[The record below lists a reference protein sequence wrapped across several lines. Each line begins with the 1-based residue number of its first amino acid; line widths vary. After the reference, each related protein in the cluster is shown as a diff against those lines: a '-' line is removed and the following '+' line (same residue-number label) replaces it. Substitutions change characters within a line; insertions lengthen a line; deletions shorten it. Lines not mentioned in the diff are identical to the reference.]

1 MKKILILY
9 GSYGGG
15 HLSAAKTLQTYFQEN
30 YQDVNVEII
39 DCIEYINKHLNKV
52 STEAYKE
59 FAKKMPWVWKRVYNK
74 SKSGA
79 LAFLSTTNNKI
90 LSLKLKKLLE
100 EEKPDLVISTHPFA
114 TTMCAYL
121 KEKEKVNFKLAT
133 ILTDYHIHPQW
144 LVLNLYNDVYFVAN
158 EQMKMDMIS
167 YNIDDDK
174 IFVSG
179 IPISERFLEP
189 KNKKEIFDY
198 FELDEN
204 KRTLLFFAGGEFGL
218 GRNTTFILF
227 RAFIRLF
234 PDMQIVAIS
243 GKNKNMKA
251 KFEKIIDQ
259 TNSSNRVK
267 LLEYTDKVPELMYI
281 ATAIVTKPGGLTVSE
296 ALASKKP
303 LILINPIPGQEEEN
317 AQFLVDNNVAILIKD
332 SDNISRTIKYLFKA
346 DKIENMGK
354 SIDILSKPDSTKYIC
369 DYVLKLI

>member
-189 KNKKEIFDY
+189 KNKTEIFNS
-198 FELDEN
+198 FGLDEN
-204 KRTLLFFAGGEFGL
+204 KKTLLFFAGGEFGL
-218 GRNTTFILF
+218 GRNTTFLLF
-227 RAFIRLF
+227 RTFIRLF
-234 PDMQIVAIS
+234 SEMQIVAIS

-259 TNSSNRVK
+259 TNSHDRVK

>member
-15 HLSAAKTLQTYFQEN
+15 HLSAAKTLQAYFNEN
-30 YQDVNVEII
+30 YQDVEVEII

-100 EEKPDLVISTHPFA
+100 EENPDLVISTHPFA

-121 KEKEKVNFKLAT
+121 KEKEKVNFKMAT

-144 LVLNLYNDVYFVAN
+144 LVLNQYNDVFFVAN

-167 YNIDDDK
+167 YNIDDEK

-179 IPISERFLEP
+179 IPISKRFLEP
-189 KNKKEIFDY
+189 KNKTEIFNS
-198 FELDEN
+198 FGLDEN
-204 KRTLLFFAGGEFGL
+204 KKTLLFFAGGEFGL
-218 GRNTTFILF
+218 GRNTTFLLF
-227 RAFIRLF
+227 RTFIRLF
-234 PDMQIVAIS
+234 SEMQIVAIS

-259 TNSSNRVK
+259 TNSHDRVK

-281 ATAIVTKPGGLTVSE
+281 STAIVTKPGGLTVSE

-346 DKIENMGK
+346 DKIENMEK

>member
-189 KNKKEIFDY
+189 KNKTEIFNS

-259 TNSSNRVK
+259 TNSHDRVK